1 MGWFDI
7 LKVEDIDFD
16 DVCANCKG
24 EGCRE
29 CGGTGKLRAFGVYS
43 LENIHSHPLDVRMA
57 IMDAFASGKKP
68 EIKDLT
74 KERIRINH
82 KKIYDYLKQR
92 LEREPTERE
101 LREFITRTIMHE
113 ATHAGM
119 GLEQFTM
126 SNRATEYG
134 AITGQFPESTYYRL
148 KTFLKH
154 PASQTQI
161 LHPMFGAIGL
171 ETAVK
176 GEKVKEIEELLA
188 FVDALTDNLLGKYK
202 EKVREKLTRME
213 ITARTQKKNQSL
225 KDINPSSLEDL
236 TDRYGQKYKR
246 FFVKL
251 LLDAAGQNNVEFDD
265 TELKM
270 AGAVTT
276 ASAPAMF
283 NKVVRGRKKRRKKD
297 E

>member
-29 CGGTGKLRAFGVYS
+29 CGGTGKLQAFGAYS
-43 LENIHSHPLDVRMA
+43 FENIHSHPIEVRMA

-68 EIKDLT
+68 EMKDLT

-82 KKIYDYLKQR
+82 KKIYDYLQR
-92 LEREPTERE
+92 KLEREPTERE

-119 GLEQFTM
+119 GIEQFTM
-126 SNRATEYG
+126 PNRATEYG
-134 AITGQFPESTYYRL
+134 AIVGQFPESTYYRL

-161 LHPMFGAIGL
+161 LHPLFEAIGV
-171 ETAVK
+171 ETATK
-176 GEKVKEIEELLA
+176 SEKVKEIEELLA
-188 FVDALTDNLLGKYK
+188 FIDALTDNLSGKYK
-202 EKVREKLTRME
+202 DKVKEKLARME
-213 ITARTQKKNQSL
+213 ITARTQKKRQKL
-225 KDINPSSLEDL
+225 KDIDPSSVEDL
-236 TDRYGQKYKR
+236 TGRYGSKHKQ
-246 FFVKL
+246 FFIKL
-251 LLDAAGQNNVEFDD
+251 LLDAAGRMKADFDD
-265 TELKM
+265 SELKM

-276 ASAPAMF
+276 GSAPAMF